1 VIDGEKKREGPLDM
15 GMKPALLLL
24 TPPVHVQ
31 YLEPMRTLEQY
42 RDLIERAENIAAA
55 QPLRYKLQLILLA
68 ACGIGY
74 IVLLA
79 LGAALCALFV
89 VGLIV
94 VSKSFALIK
103 LALLP
108 LGFAYFLGRA
118 LWFRLPPP
126 QGRSLS
132 AAEVPALFAE
142 IEQVRRS
149 VRAGRVHQILL
160 THDFNAAVVHVP
172 RLGMLGWPRRYLVI
186 GLPLLAS
193 LPPYQ
198 FRAVLAHE
206 FGHLAQN
213 HASFGNWIYRIR
225 QTWYRILQALE
236 PRRGAVVGLLTRFF
250 DWYAPYFNA
259 YSFVLAR
266 VNEYEADRESARV
279 TSREDAGDALTAVYA
294 KSEYIES
301 RFWAEYYERA
311 EHQPEP
317 PSQPFSD
324 YVAALRSVPTD
335 HAAAALAGALARDT
349 GLGDTHPS
357 LKDRLAALGA
367 KPSVPLSFQLSAAH
381 TLLRDK
387 RLPLMH
393 EFNQAWRDSIA
404 APWQERHQL
413 LTETREKL
421 RRYETATTGELN
433 EEEHWDYACAV
444 ETLRG
449 GQAALPVLDELLVR
463 APAHAAAYY
472 ARGRI
477 LLEAGEERGVADLEK
492 AMQLDEGAREPGSQ
506 LLYGYFYSRNQL
518 SRCDK
523 YREVLSQAARERKLA
538 ATERGELRRHD
549 ALLPHDLPP
558 AALLPWFT
566 ALSEH
571 KGVKRA
577 WLVRRQVHYLKA
589 VPAYALVVEF
599 AVLKWVSDSTLQ
611 QIADSLPDSVSCLVL
626 NKAVNRRAWRRIA
639 KIEGSL
645 IFAHDTAR

>member
-1 VIDGEKKREGPLDM
+1 V
-15 GMKPALLLL
+15 
-24 TPPVHVQ
+24 
-31 YLEPMRTLEQY
+31 RTLEQY
-42 RDLIERAENIAAA
+42 RDLIERAENFAAA
-55 QPLRYKLQLILLA
+55 HPLRYKLQLILLA

-79 LGAALCALFV
+79 LGAATCALFV
-89 VGLIV
+89 IGLVV

-126 QGRSLS
+126 QGRHVS

-142 IEQVRRS
+142 IEQVRSS
-149 VRAGRVHQILL
+149 VQAGRVHDVLL
-160 THDFNAAVVHVP
+160 TPDFNAAVVHIP
-172 RLGMLGWPRRYLVI
+172 RLGMLGWARRYLVI

-206 FGHLAQN
+206 FGHLAQD

-225 QTWYRILQALE
+225 QTWYRILQALH
-236 PRRGAVVGLLTRFF
+236 PRRSAAIGLLTRFF

-266 VNEYEADRESARV
+266 ANEYEADRESARV

-301 RFWAEYYERA
+301 RFWSEYYERA
-311 EHQPEP
+311 ENQPEP
-317 PSQPFSD
+317 PAQPFSD
-324 YVAALRSVPTD
+324 YVTALRSVPAE

-367 KPSVPLSFQLSAAH
+367 EPNVPLSFQLSAAH

-387 RLPLMH
+387 RLQLMH
-393 EFNQAWRDSIA
+393 EFNQVWRESIA
-404 APWQERHQL
+404 GPWKDRHQF

-421 RRYETATTGELN
+421 GRYESAPASELN

-449 GQAALPVLDELLVR
+449 GQAALPVLDALLAR
-463 APAHAAAYY
+463 ASVHAAAYY

-477 LLEAGEERGVADLEK
+477 LLEAGQESGVADLEK
-492 AMQLDEGAREPGSQ
+492 AMQLDEAAREPGSQ

-518 SRCDK
+518 SRCDR
-523 YREVLSQAARERKLA
+523 YRQMLSQAARERKLA
-538 ATERGELRRHD
+538 AIERGELKRHD
-549 ALLPHDLPP
+549 ILLPHGLPP
-558 AALLPWFT
+558 AELLPWFA
-566 ALSEH
+566 ALSGH
-571 KGVKRA
+571 KEVKRA
-577 WLVRRQVHYLKA
+577 WLARRQVRYLRA

-599 AVLKWVSDSTLQ
+599 AALKWVSDSKLQ
-611 QIADSLPDSVSCLVL
+611 QIASSLPDGVSCLVL
-626 NKAVNRRAWRRIA
+626 NKAAKRRAWRQIA
-639 KIEGSL
+639 KLEGSL
-645 IFAHDTAR
+645 IFAPGAAR

>member
-1 VIDGEKKREGPLDM
+1 M
-15 GMKPALLLL
+15 S
-24 TPPVHVQ
+24 VQ
-31 YLEPMRTLEQY
+31 
-42 RDLIERAENIAAA
+42 
-55 QPLRYKLQLILLA
+55 
-68 ACGIGY
+68 
-74 IVLLA
+74 
-79 LGAALCALFV
+79 
-89 VGLIV
+89 
-94 VSKSFALIK
+94 
-103 LALLP
+103 
-108 LGFAYFLGRA
+108 
-118 LWFRLPPP
+118 
-126 QGRSLS
+126 
-132 AAEVPALFAE
+132 
-142 IEQVRRS
+142 
-149 VRAGRVHQILL
+149 AGRVHDVLL
-160 THDFNAAVVHVP
+160 TPDFNAAVVHVP

-236 PRRGAVVGLLTRFF
+236 PRRSAVIGLLTHFF

-266 VNEYEADRESARV
+266 ANEYEADRESARV

-301 RFWAEYYERA
+301 RFWSEYYERA
-311 EHQPEP
+311 ENQPEP
-317 PSQPFSD
+317 PDQPFSD
-324 YVAALRSVPTD
+324 YVTALRSVPTE
-335 HAAAALAGALARDT
+335 HAAAALAGALARET

-367 KPSVPLSFQLSAAH
+367 EPNIPLSFQLSAAH

-387 RLPLMH
+387 RLQLMH
-393 EFNQAWRDSIA
+393 EFNQVWRESIA
-404 APWQERHQL
+404 GPWKERHEF

-421 RRYETATTGELN
+421 SRYETAPAGGLN
-433 EEEHWDYACAV
+433 EDEHWDYATAV

-449 GQAALPVLDELLVR
+449 GQAALPVLDALLAR
-463 APAHAAAYY
+463 APTHAAAYY

-492 AMQLDEGAREPGSQ
+492 AMQLDEAAREPCSQ

-523 YREVLSQAARERKLA
+523 YRQMLSQAARERKLA
-538 ATERGELRRHD
+538 AIERGELKRHD
-549 ALLPHDLPP
+549 AMLPHGLPP
-558 AALLPWFT
+558 AELLPWFAT
-566 ALSEH
+566 LSGH

-577 WLVRRQVHYLKA
+577 WLARRQVRYLRT

-599 AVLKWVSDSTLQ
+599 AALKWVSDSTLQ
-611 QIADSLPDSVSCLVL
+611 QIANSLPRRGELRGAEQSRQAPRLATDR
-626 NKAVNRRAWRRIA
+626 KARGFADFCARRRALKRALGAGVALPPQRP
-639 KIEGSL
+639 EEL
-645 IFAHDTAR
+645 PDLPR

>member
-1 VIDGEKKREGPLDM
+1 
-15 GMKPALLLL
+15 
-24 TPPVHVQ
+24 
-31 YLEPMRTLEQY
+31 MRTLEQY
-42 RDLIERAENIAAA
+42 RDLIERAESIAAA
-55 QPLRYKLQLILLA
+55 HPLRYKLQLILLA
-68 ACGIGY
+68 TCGIGY

-79 LGAALCALFV
+79 LCAATCALFV
-89 VGLIV
+89 VGLIA

-108 LGFAYFLGRA
+108 LGFAYFLARA

-126 QGRSLS
+126 QGRHMS

-142 IEQVRRS
+142 IEQVRTR
-149 VRAGRVHQILL
+149 VQAGRVHDVLL
-160 THDFNAAVVHVP
+160 TPDFNAAVVHVP

-225 QTWYRILQALE
+225 QTWYRILQALQ
-236 PRRGAVVGLLTRFF
+236 PKRNPVIGVLTRFF

-266 VNEYEADRESARV
+266 ANEYEADRESARV

-301 RFWAEYYERA
+301 RFWSEYYGRA
-311 EHQPEP
+311 EDQPEP
-317 PSQPFSD
+317 PAQPFSD
-324 YVAALRSVPTD
+324 YVTALRSVPTE
-335 HAAAALAGALARDT
+335 HAAAALAGALARET

-357 LKDRLAALGA
+357 LRDRLEALGA
-367 KPSVPLSFQLSAAH
+367 EPNVPLSFQLSAAH

-387 RLPLMH
+387 RLQLMH
-393 EFNQAWRDSIA
+393 EFNNVWRESIA
-404 APWQERHQL
+404 GPWKERHQF

-421 RRYETATTGELN
+421 SRYETAAASALN
-433 EEEHWDYACAV
+433 EEEHWDYANAV

-449 GQAALPVLDELLVR
+449 GQAALPVLDALLAR
-463 APAHAAAYY
+463 APMHAAAYY

-477 LLEAGEERGVADLEK
+477 LLEAGEERGVFDLEK
-492 AMQLDEGAREPGSQ
+492 AMQLDEAAREPCSQ

-518 SRCDK
+518 SRCDE
-523 YREVLSQAARERKLA
+523 YRQNLAQAARERKLA
-538 ATERGELRRHD
+538 AIERGELRRHD
-549 ALLPHDLPP
+549 ALVPHGLP
-558 AALLPWFT
+558 AAQLLSWFAT
-566 ALSEH
+566 LSGH

-577 WLVRRQVHYLKA
+577 WLARRQVRYLRA
-589 VPAYALVVEF
+589 VPAYALVIEF
-599 AVLKWVSDSTLQ
+599 AALKWVGDSTLQ
-611 QIADSLPDSVSCLVL
+611 QIANSLPDGVSCLVL
-626 NKAVNRRAWRRIA
+626 NKAAKRRAWRQIA
-639 KIEGSL
+639 KLEGAL
-645 IFAHDTAR
+645 IFAPGAAR

>member
-1 VIDGEKKREGPLDM
+1 V
-15 GMKPALLLL
+15 
-24 TPPVHVQ
+24 
-31 YLEPMRTLEQY
+31 RTLEQH

-55 QPLRYKLQLILLA
+55 HPLRYKLQLILLA

-126 QGRSLS
+126 QGRPLS
-132 AAEVPALFAE
+132 TVEVPALFAE

-149 VRAGRVHQILL
+149 VRAGRVHKVLL

-236 PRRGAVVGLLTRFF
+236 PRRGAIVGLLTRFF

-279 TSREDAGDALTAVYA
+279 TSREDAGDALIAVYA

-301 RFWAEYYERA
+301 RFWSQYYERA

-317 PSQPFSD
+317 PTHPFSD
-324 YVAALRSVPTD
+324 YVAALRSVPED

-367 KPSVPLSFQLSAAH
+367 EPSVPLSFQLSAAH

-387 RLPLMH
+387 RLPLMQ
-393 EFNQAWRDSIA
+393 EFNDAWRDSIA
-404 APWQERHQL
+404 EPWRERHQF
-413 LTETREKL
+413 LTETRAKL
-421 RRYETATTGELN
+421 ARYEVAVGELN
-433 EEEHWDYACAV
+433 EDEHWDYACAV

-449 GQAALPVLDELLVR
+449 AQAALLVLDGLLAR

-477 LLEAGEERGVADLEK
+477 LIEAGEERGVADLEK
-492 AMQLDEGAREPGSQ
+492 AMQLDEGARESGSQ

-523 YREVLSQAARERKLA
+523 YRSVLSQAALERKLA
-538 ATERGELRRHD
+538 AAERRELKRDD
-549 ALLPHDLPP
+549 ALVPHGLSP
-558 AALLPWFT
+558 AELLPWFS
-566 ALSEH
+566 ALSAH
-571 KGVKRA
+571 KGLKRA
-577 WLVRRQVHYLKA
+577 WLARRQVRYLRTA
-589 VPAYALVVEF
+589 PAYALVVEF
-599 AVLKWVSDSTLQ
+599 VVLKWVSNSTLQ
-611 QIADSLPDSVSCLVL
+611 QIANAVPSGVTCLVL
-626 NKAVNRRAWRRIA
+626 NKAAKRRTWRRVA
-639 KIEGSL
+639 QIEGSL
-645 IFAHDTAR
+645 IFAADPAR

>member
-1 VIDGEKKREGPLDM
+1 
-15 GMKPALLLL
+15 
-24 TPPVHVQ
+24 
-31 YLEPMRTLEQY
+31 MRTLEQY
-42 RDLIERAENIAAA
+42 RDLIERAENLAAA
-55 QPLRYKLQLILLA
+55 HPLRYKLQLVLLA

-79 LGAALCALFV
+79 LGAAMCTLFV

-108 LGFAYFLGRA
+108 LGLAYFLARA
-118 LWFRLPPP
+118 LWFHLPPP
-126 QGRSLS
+126 QGRRMS

-149 VRAGRVHQILL
+149 VQAGRVHDVLL
-160 THDFNAAVVHVP
+160 TPDFNAAVVHSP
-172 RLGMLGWPRRYLVI
+172 RLGMLGWPKRYLVI

-213 HASFGNWIYRIR
+213 HASFSNWIYRIR

-236 PRRGAVVGLLTRFF
+236 PRRSAVMGLLTRFF

-266 VNEYEADRESARV
+266 ANEYEADRESARV

-301 RFWAEYYERA
+301 RFWSEYYERA
-311 EHQPEP
+311 ENQPEP
-317 PSQPFSD
+317 PTQPFSD
-324 YVAALRSVPTD
+324 YVTALRSVPAE
-335 HAAAALAGALARDT
+335 HAAAALAGALARET

-367 KPSVPLSFQLSAAH
+367 APNVPLSFQLSAAH

-387 RLPLMH
+387 RLQLMH
-393 EFNQAWRDSIA
+393 EFNQVWRESIA
-404 APWQERHQL
+404 GPWKERHQF

-421 RRYETATTGELN
+421 SRYEAARASELS

-449 GQAALPVLDELLVR
+449 GRAALSVLDALLAR
-463 APAHAAAYY
+463 APVHAAAYY

-477 LLEAGEERGVADLEK
+477 LLEAGEERGVADLEQ
-492 AMQLDEGAREPGSQ
+492 AMQLDEAAREPGSH

-523 YREVLSQAARERKLA
+523 YRHMLSQAARERKLA
-538 ATERGELRRHD
+538 AAERSELKRND
-549 ALLPHDLPP
+549 ALLPHGLQP
-558 AALLPWFT
+558 AELLPWLAELSDHQ
-566 ALSEH
+566 AL
-571 KGVKRA
+571 KRA
-577 WLVRRQVHYLKA
+577 WLVRRQVRYLRA
-589 VPAYALVVEF
+589 VPAYALAVEF
-599 AVLKWVSDSTLQ
+599 AALKWVSDSTLQ
-611 QIADSLPDSVSCLVL
+611 QIANSVPDGVSCLVL
-626 NKAVNRRAWRRIA
+626 NKATKRRAWRQIA

-645 IFAHDTAR
+645 IFAPGAVR